1 MPDVITTSE
10 AALRKGCTP
19 QAIIDA
25 VRRGVLV
32 GRKFGSVWA
41 INDDEA
47 LAAWAVKETGGRAHG
62 RQDRYQNP

>member
-10 AALRKGCTP
+10 AAARKGCTR

-25 VRRGVLV
+25 VRRGDLS

-41 INDDEA
+41 VNDDEA
-47 LAAWAVKETGGRAHG
+47 LAGWMVKETGGRAHS
-62 RQDRYQNP
+62 RQDRDETP